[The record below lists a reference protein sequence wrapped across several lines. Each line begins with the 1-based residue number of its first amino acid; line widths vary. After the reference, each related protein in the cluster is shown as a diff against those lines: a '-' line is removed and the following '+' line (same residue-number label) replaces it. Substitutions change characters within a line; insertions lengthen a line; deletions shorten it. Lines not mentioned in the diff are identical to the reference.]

1 MDKKILV
8 SKSISKKYNEKLI
21 LDNINFEMFSGEIL
35 GLLGPSGIGKTT
47 LLNILVGL
55 EKETSGEIINY
66 HNNKIGYVFQEDRLL
81 NWLTL
86 FENIKLIKED
96 IDEKIIWENLSL
108 VGLKD
113 YYNYFP
119 KELSGGMR
127 QRGSIAR
134 ALTFAGNIMLFDS
147 IIYNTDRHLGNFGM
161 ITDNNTGKILRPAPI
176 FDNGTSI
183 FNLLLKNSIQS
194 IYKNYVSK
202 FEIDFDLLSNIFVDK
217 RHQGGLEKL
226 KNFKFKRHSKYN
238 LSEELLEKA
247 EAFIQSRSRLI
258 LNQLE
263 KVEIRN

>member
-134 ALTFAGNIMLFDS
+134 ALTFAGNIMLFDEPFKS
-147 IIYNTDRHLGNFGM
+147 LDIKLKEEKN
-161 ITDNNTGKILRPAPI
+161 
-176 FDNGTSI
+176 TSI
-183 FNLLLKNSIQS
+183 L
-194 IYKNYVSK
+194 
-202 FEIDFDLLSNIFVDK
+202 FVTHDI
-217 RHQGGLEKL
+217 
-226 KNFKFKRHSKYN
+226 
-238 LSEELLEKA
+238 EEALY
-247 EAFIQSRSRLI
+247 ICDRILI
-258 LNQLE
+258 LKGQPANISKEINLTNKRKENKLSLQDE
-263 KVEIRN
+263 VELKKEILQALY

>member
-8 SKSISKKYNEKLI
+8 SKSISKRYNEKLI

-113 YYNYFP
+113 YYNYSP
-119 KELSGGMR
+119 KE
-127 QRGSIAR
+127 
-134 ALTFAGNIMLFDS
+134 
-147 IIYNTDRHLGNFGM
+147 
-161 ITDNNTGKILRPAPI
+161 
-176 FDNGTSI
+176 
-183 FNLLLKNSIQS
+183 
-194 IYKNYVSK
+194 
-202 FEIDFDLLSNIFVDK
+202 
-217 RHQGGLEKL
+217 
-226 KNFKFKRHSKYN
+226 
-238 LSEELLEKA
+238 
-247 EAFIQSRSRLI
+247 
-258 LNQLE
+258 
-263 KVEIRN
+263 

>member
-134 ALTFAGNIMLFDS
+134 ALTFAGDIMLFDEPFKS
-147 IIYNTDRHLGNFGM
+147 LDI
-161 ITDNNTGKILRPAPI
+161 KLR
-176 FDNGTSI
+176 FELLDLMRKLKEEKNTSI
-183 FNLLLKNSIQS
+183 LFVTHDIEEAL
-194 IYKNYVSK
+194 YV
-202 FEIDFDLLSNIFVDK
+202 
-217 RHQGGLEKL
+217 
-226 KNFKFKRHSKYN
+226 
-238 LSEELLEKA
+238 
-247 EAFIQSRSRLI
+247 
-258 LNQLE
+258 
-263 KVEIRN
+263 

>member
-134 ALTFAGNIMLFDS
+134 ALTFAGDIMLFDEPFKS
-147 IIYNTDRHLGNFGM
+147 LDI
-161 ITDNNTGKILRPAPI
+161 KLR
-176 FDNGTSI
+176 FELLDLMRKLKEEKNTSI
-183 FNLLLKNSIQS
+183 LFVTHDIEEAVYLGDRVVVMAANPGVIKDIINIDIEGRKDRTNTEFLS
-194 IYKNYVSK
+194 YKNKIYDYF
-202 FEIDFDLLSNIFVDK
+202 FEDRNKNAVEYNI
-217 RHQGGLEKL
+217 
-226 KNFKFKRHSKYN
+226 
-238 LSEELLEKA
+238 
-247 EAFIQSRSRLI
+247 
-258 LNQLE
+258 
-263 KVEIRN
+263 

>member
-134 ALTFAGNIMLFDS
+134 ALTFAGNIMLFDEPLDLMRKLKEEKNTS
-147 IIYNTDRHLGNFGM
+147 ILFVTHDIEEALYICD
-161 ITDNNTGKILRPAPI
+161 KILILKGQPANI
-176 FDNGTSI
+176 SKEI
-183 FNLLLKNSIQS
+183 NLTNKRKENKLSLQDEVELK
-194 IYKNYVSK
+194 K
-202 FEIDFDLLSNIFVDK
+202 EILQAL
-217 RHQGGLEKL
+217 
-226 KNFKFKRHSKYN
+226 Y
-238 LSEELLEKA
+238 
-247 EAFIQSRSRLI
+247 
-258 LNQLE
+258 
-263 KVEIRN
+263 

>member
-134 ALTFAGNIMLFDS
+134 ALTFAGNIMLFDEPFKSLDIKLRFELLDLMRKLKEEKNTS
-147 IIYNTDRHLGNFGM
+147 ILFVTHDIEEAVYLGDRVVVM
-161 ITDNNTGKILRPAPI
+161 SERPGKIRDI
-176 FDNGTSI
+176 VKID
-183 FNLLLKNSIQS
+183 IQGNKDRTNTEFLN
-194 IYKNYVSK
+194 YKNKIHEYF
-202 FEIDFDLLSNIFVDK
+202 FENKIPDIEYK
-217 RHQGGLEKL
+217 
-226 KNFKFKRHSKYN
+226 
-238 LSEELLEKA
+238 
-247 EAFIQSRSRLI
+247 I
-258 LNQLE
+258 
-263 KVEIRN
+263 

>member
-134 ALTFAGNIMLFDS
+134 SLTFAGDIMLFDEPFKS
-147 IIYNTDRHLGNFGM
+147 LDI
-161 ITDNNTGKILRPAPI
+161 KLR
-176 FDNGTSI
+176 FELLDLMRKLKEEKNTSI
-183 FNLLLKNSIQS
+183 LFVTHDIEEALYICDRILILKGQPANIS
-194 IYKNYVSK
+194 N
-202 FEIDFDLLSNIFVDK
+202 EINLSNK
-217 RHQGGLEKL
+217 RKENKL
-226 KNFKFKRHSKYN
+226 SLQDEVELKR
-238 LSEELLEKA
+238 E
-247 EAFIQSRSRLI
+247 I
-258 LNQLE
+258 LNSLYE
-263 KVEIRN
+263 N

>member
-134 ALTFAGNIMLFDS
+134 ALIFAGDIMLFDEPFKS
-147 IIYNTDRHLGNFGM
+147 LDI
-161 ITDNNTGKILRPAPI
+161 KLR
-176 FDNGTSI
+176 FELLDLMRKLKEEKNTSI
-183 FNLLLKNSIQS
+183 LFVTHDIEEAL
-194 IYKNYVSK
+194 YVCDR
-202 FEIDFDLLSNIFVDK
+202 I
-217 RHQGGLEKL
+217 
-226 KNFKFKRHSKYN
+226 
-238 LSEELLEKA
+238 
-247 EAFIQSRSRLI
+247 LI
-258 LNQLE
+258 LKGQPANISKEINLTNKRKENKLSLQDE
-263 KVEIRN
+263 VELKREILNSLYES

>member
-127 QRGSIAR
+127 QRSSIAR
-134 ALTFAGNIMLFDS
+134 ALTFAGNIMLFDEPFKS
-147 IIYNTDRHLGNFGM
+147 LDI
-161 ITDNNTGKILRPAPI
+161 KLR
-176 FDNGTSI
+176 FELLDLMRKLKEEKNTSI
-183 FNLLLKNSIQS
+183 LFVTHDIEEALYICDRILILKGQPANIS
-194 IYKNYVSK
+194 N
-202 FEIDFDLLSNIFVDK
+202 EINLSNK
-217 RHQGGLEKL
+217 RKENKL
-226 KNFKFKRHSKYN
+226 SLQDEVELKR
-238 LSEELLEKA
+238 E
-247 EAFIQSRSRLI
+247 I
-258 LNQLE
+258 LDSLYEN
-263 KVEIRN
+263 

>member
-96 IDEKIIWENLSL
+96 IDKKIIWENLSL

-127 QRGSIAR
+127 QRSSIAR
-134 ALTFAGNIMLFDS
+134 ALTFAGNIMLFDEPFKS
-147 IIYNTDRHLGNFGM
+147 LDI
-161 ITDNNTGKILRPAPI
+161 KLR
-176 FDNGTSI
+176 FELLDLMRKLKEEKNTSI
-183 FNLLLKNSIQS
+183 LFVTHDIEEAL
-194 IYKNYVSK
+194 YVCDR
-202 FEIDFDLLSNIFVDK
+202 I
-217 RHQGGLEKL
+217 
-226 KNFKFKRHSKYN
+226 
-238 LSEELLEKA
+238 
-247 EAFIQSRSRLI
+247 LI
-258 LNQLE
+258 LKGQPANISKEINLTNKRKENRLSLQDE
-263 KVEIRN
+263 VELKREILQALY

>member
-81 NWLTL
+81 NWLT
-86 FENIKLIKED
+86 IKEEV
-96 IDEKIIWENLSL
+96 DEKIIWENLSL

-134 ALTFAGNIMLFDS
+134 ALTFAGDIMLFDEPFKS
-147 IIYNTDRHLGNFGM
+147 LDI
-161 ITDNNTGKILRPAPI
+161 KLR
-176 FDNGTSI
+176 FELLDLMRKLKEEKNTSI
-183 FNLLLKNSIQS
+183 LFVTHDIEEVL
-194 IYKNYVSK
+194 YVCDR
-202 FEIDFDLLSNIFVDK
+202 I
-217 RHQGGLEKL
+217 
-226 KNFKFKRHSKYN
+226 
-238 LSEELLEKA
+238 
-247 EAFIQSRSRLI
+247 LI
-258 LNQLE
+258 LKGQPANISKEINLTNKRKENRLSLQDE
-263 KVEIRN
+263 VELKREILQALY

>member
-21 LDNINFEMFSGEIL
+21 LDNINFEIFSGEIL

-47 LLNILVGL
+47 LLNILVGS

-134 ALTFAGNIMLFDS
+134 ALTFAGNIMLFELD
-147 IIYNTDRHLGNFGM
+147 I
-161 ITDNNTGKILRPAPI
+161 KLR
-176 FDNGTSI
+176 FELLDLMRKLKEEKNTSI
-183 FNLLLKNSIQS
+183 LFVTHDIEEALYVCDRILILKGQPANISKEINLTNKRKENR
-194 IYKNYVSK
+194 
-202 FEIDFDLLSNIFVDK
+202 LSLQDEV
-217 RHQGGLEKL
+217 KL
-226 KNFKFKRHSKYN
+226 KK
-238 LSEELLEKA
+238 E
-247 EAFIQSRSRLI
+247 I
-258 LNQLE
+258 LQALY
-263 KVEIRN
+263 